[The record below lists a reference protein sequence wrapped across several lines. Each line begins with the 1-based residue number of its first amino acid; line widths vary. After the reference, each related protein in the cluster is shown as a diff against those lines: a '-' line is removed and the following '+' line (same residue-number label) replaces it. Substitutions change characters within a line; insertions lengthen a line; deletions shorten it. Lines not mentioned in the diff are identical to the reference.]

1 MKTLSFTSF
10 LLALFLITSC
20 NSTPRNEEPS
30 GPKTVTIT
38 IEQMKFTP
46 ADVTINKGDTLLF
59 INKDMFAHDVT
70 EKDKAW
76 QSPRL
81 EATDNWKFVP
91 EESADYYCSLHLIMT
106 GHFTVK

>member
-1 MKTLSFTSF
+1 MKTLSLASF
-10 LLALFLITSC
+10 ICALFLIISCDSTS
-20 NSTPRNEEPS
+20 RQKAAA

-70 EKDKAW
+70 EKDNAW

-81 EATDNWKFVP
+81 EATDSWKFVP